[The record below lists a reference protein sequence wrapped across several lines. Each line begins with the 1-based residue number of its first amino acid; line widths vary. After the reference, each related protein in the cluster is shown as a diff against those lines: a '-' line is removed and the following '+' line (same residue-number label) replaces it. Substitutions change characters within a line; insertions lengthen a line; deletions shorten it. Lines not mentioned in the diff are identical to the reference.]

1 MLITPK
7 LQEFKTQLKSLSLI
21 ESEIKLADGGQ
32 SYIEELPAEY
42 VSQSSQTQD
51 VLTIVMQQFNMSR
64 TGDYSCFNQMI
75 RC

>member
-1 MLITPK
+1 MPK
-7 LQEFKTQLKSLSLI
+7 LQEFKTQLESLSLI

-42 VSQSSQTQD
+42 VSQSSHTQD

-64 TGDYSCFNQMI
+64 AGDYSCFNQMI

>member
-51 VLTIVMQQFNMSR
+51 VLTIVMQ
-64 TGDYSCFNQMI
+64 
-75 RC
+75 